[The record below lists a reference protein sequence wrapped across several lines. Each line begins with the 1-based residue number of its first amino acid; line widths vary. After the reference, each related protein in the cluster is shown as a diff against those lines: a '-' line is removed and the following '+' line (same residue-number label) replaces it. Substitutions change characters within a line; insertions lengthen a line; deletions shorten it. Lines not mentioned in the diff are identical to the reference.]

1 MPVQPA
7 NVSVE
12 VINSDLA
19 SVGSAIETFITGAS
33 TLVEIHGIN
42 IVRNKNSND
51 VMAYVTWESS

>member
-1 MPVQPA
+1 M
-7 NVSVE
+7 NVE
-12 VINSDLA
+12 IIESDLA

-51 VMAYVTWESS
+51 VMAYITWESS